1 MTRRNGELSYSAQEL
16 KQLLRDHEAQRTA
29 QRADLERSAA
39 ALAADLDTARA
50 ECAAVRAELTRA
62 QQAHGS
68 AAAQV
73 AALETREEGLQR
85 QVEAERGRAAEAKQR
100 WEEVQASR
108 ETLRSRLVDA
118 EEAAAAAVAALEKA
132 AQRAQQGGGT
142 GRLAAALEALEQE
155 RGRAVASEEG
165 RRAAEAEV
173 GLLQEAVAQ
182 AGAALV
188 QMKAELD
195 ELRLRWREQ
204 TARERS
210 WREGVLAPSGG
221 AGAAHDGPMHVRSR
235 ESSAAGTAVAA
246 GGAGGP
252 GGGGERVQADP
263 VAVPQ
268 PGGGLWSAG
277 GPGLS
282 LPAERTS
289 SDAMRNSLAFPV
301 RADPPMSPAH
311 QTQRRQ
317 IDSGVSGS
325 GHAGRMHAAHAFS
338 HNEGS
343 PQFLSGSEAETWGEH
358 PEGTASRE
366 SWSPHS
372 SPEAGVGGALAWR
385 PECASC
391 GHGGASAPVMSV
403 HVRTPAPA
411 HTPTPAVAHNT
422 PPALVRTLALVRM
435 PGCCTSSRS
444 HEAAPTAVSVAGV
457 VAWVAAAP
465 GHAIP
470 PQCGGGICLFSL
482 PHGLH
487 DSALTTCCVP
497 MIQYICAGLLG
508 WAGRSVER
516 PRRSLDP
523 PSTAA
528 AVPLRLFRP

>member
-1 MTRRNGELSYSAQEL
+1 MVQDLTRRNEELSYSAQEL
-16 KQLLRDHEAQRTA
+16 KQLLRDHEAQRPE

-73 AALETREEGLQR
+73 AALELREDGLQR
-85 QVEAERGRAAEAKQR
+85 QVEAERGRAAEAEQR
-100 WEEVQASR
+100 GEEVRASR
-108 ETLRSRLVDA
+108 ETLRARLADA
-118 EEAAAAAVAALEKA
+118 EAAAAAAVAALEKA

-165 RRAAEAEV
+165 RREAEAEV

-195 ELRLRWREQ
+195 ELRLQWREQ

-210 WREGVLAPSGG
+210 WREGALAPSGN
-221 AGAAHDGPMHVRSR
+221 AGAVHDGPMHVRGRKSG
-235 ESSAAGTAVAA
+235 AAGAAVAA
-246 GGAGGP
+246 GGTGGP
-252 GGGGERVQADP
+252 GSGAERMQSDP
-263 VAVPQ
+263 VAVPH
-268 PGGGLWSAG
+268 PGGGGGLWSAG

-282 LPAERTS
+282 PPAVRTS
-289 SDAMRNSLAFPV
+289 SDTPCNHSAFPV
-301 RADPPMSPAH
+301 RDDPLMYPAH
-311 QTQRRQ
+311 HTQRRQ

-325 GHAGRMHAAHAFS
+325 GHAGQLHAAHALS

-343 PQFLSGSEAETWGEH
+343 PQYLSGSEAETWGEH
-358 PEGTASRE
+358 TEGTASRE

-391 GHGGASAPVMSV
+391 GHGGAPPPVMSV
-403 HVRTPAPA
+403 HVRTPVPA
-411 HTPTPAVAHNT
+411 R
-422 PPALVRTLALVRM
+422 PPALQLHT
-435 PGCCTSSRS
+435 
-444 HEAAPTAVSVAGV
+444 
-457 VAWVAAAP
+457 
-465 GHAIP
+465 
-470 PQCGGGICLFSL
+470 L
-482 PHGLH
+482 PHPH
-487 DSALTTCCVP
+487 
-497 MIQYICAGLLG
+497 
-508 WAGRSVER
+508 
-516 PRRSLDP
+516 
-523 PSTAA
+523 PSSTWHS
-528 AVPLRLFRP
+528 